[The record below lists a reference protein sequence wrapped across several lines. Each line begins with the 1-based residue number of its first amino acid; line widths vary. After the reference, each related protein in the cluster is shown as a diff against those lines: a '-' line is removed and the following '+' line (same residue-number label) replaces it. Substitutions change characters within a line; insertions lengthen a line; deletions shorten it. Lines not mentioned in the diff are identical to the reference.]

1 LLLPPRT
8 QLELVLLVSTMASD
22 DKCCQQLASSNIISL
37 LYQLWKEKSEDA
49 EVVLQLI
56 HCFHKLMQNEAS
68 REEALYRCVRS
79 LLTPSDPS
87 FLSAYTTRQWMIAA
101 PRHSHDT
108 RLPCVPSVTRPVAV
122 CGDVAARASWW
133 TSSSAW
139 ATAAP
144 PCARLPTAPPSWCV
158 S

>member
-1 LLLPPRT
+1 VAVFCIAPPAPYI

-68 REEALYRCVRS
+68 REEALYRCVRP

-87 FLSAYTTRQWMIAA
+87 FLCLHANGRS
-101 PRHSHDT
+101 P
-108 RLPCVPSVTRPVAV
+108 RPVIH
-122 CGDVAARASWW
+122 
-133 TSSSAW
+133 TT
-139 ATAAP
+139 TAFH
-144 PCARLPTAPPSWCV
+144 V
-158 S
+158 SPL